1 MTDLNS
7 KCSDVRN
14 YQLLPTFFR
23 CPKIDKADPKII
35 GCLTSN
41 LDSATGSLMAFYPD
55 LASSSA
61 SSAKLPEAVARDM
74 KDYDE
79 VSSLDGGAP
88 PDMEA
93 AVARRQTDQVW
104 SPTQFYSVDFSKSR
118 INV

>member
-1 MTDLNS
+1 
-7 KCSDVRN
+7 
-14 YQLLPTFFR
+14 
-23 CPKIDKADPKII
+23 
-35 GCLTSN
+35 
-41 LDSATGSLMAFYPD
+41 MAFYPD
-55 LASSSA
+55 LASSCA

-104 SPTQFYSVDFSKSR
+104 SLTKVYSVDFSKSR
-118 INV
+118 INVKKCVFEKMHN